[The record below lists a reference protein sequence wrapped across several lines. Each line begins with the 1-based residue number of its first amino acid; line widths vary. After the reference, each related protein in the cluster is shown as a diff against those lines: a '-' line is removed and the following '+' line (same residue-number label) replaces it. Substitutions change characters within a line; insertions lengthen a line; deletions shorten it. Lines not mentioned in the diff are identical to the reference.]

1 MGEFES
7 SVTVTAKNV
16 ALPELITQRKL
27 DMKFSLLPE
36 YTNHSFNFI
45 IVMKDLRELGA
56 SIDSQTNTIKWD

>member
-16 ALPELITQRKL
+16 ALPDLITQRKL

-45 IVMKDLRELGA
+45 IVMKDLRELGE
-56 SIDSQTNTIKWD
+56 